1 MLRSLHVKL
10 IAILIAF
17 TFIGTLNYSY
27 LYALSF
33 PMSNVIFPSQV
44 DFEKSFEHIHVTVY
58 YSGDVYF
65 SIMFNGVELSPI
77 LPRVPGATYS
87 TTLTY
92 TVGSSELTFYSNF
105 VIKGIVDERDIDAY
119 IYNITKSLEYHMG
132 IQFKNMVKSWIS
144 PTQVTY
150 TCTISNL
157 NPDEIVDAFFK
168 LKPNEG
174 FMSIVTKNFLRLGDK
189 ISLQITDTS
198 NFAMLTVSRFVKNYF
213 NFKPGNTYILDI
225 FKLLNLTNPITT
237 HPKSNYGSGV
247 SIHLLY
253 YTDPE
258 TGGLQRCT
266 YEAEIVEI
274 KLPFEYG
281 ILKSRIANLNLM
293 EYTIEG
299 RKALY
304 TNEGLPYVVRPL
316 TAGDVVEYMQIK
328 FNIVDKIAESSFN
341 IFKIDLTPTTIIGI
355 ILIVASCASIPIIIR
370 RTRKR
375 SPNKARF
382 TPPSFHDYSQ

>member
-1 MLRSLHVKL
+1 MLRSFHVKL

-92 TVGSSELTFYSNF
+92 IVGSSELTFYSNF

-144 PTQVTY
+144 PVQVTY
-150 TCTISNL
+150 TCTISIL
-157 NPDEIVDAFFK
+157 NPDEIIDAFFK

-247 SIHLLY
+247 SIDLLC

-258 TGGLQRCT
+258 TGGLPRCT

-341 IFKIDLTPTTIIGI
+341 IFKIDLTPTTIIGV
-355 ILIVASCASIPIIIR
+355 ILIAASCASISIIIR
-370 RTRKR
+370 RMHKK
-375 SPNKARF
+375 PL
-382 TPPSFHDYSQ
+382 Q

>member
-1 MLRSLHVKL
+1 MLRSFHVKL

-33 PMSNVIFPSQV
+33 PMSNVVFPSQV

-92 TVGSSELTFYSNF
+92 IVGSSELTFYSNF

-157 NPDEIVDAFFK
+157 NPNEIIDAFFK

-174 FMSIVTKNFLRLGDK
+174 FMSIVTKSFLRLGDK

-213 NFKPGNTYILDI
+213 NFKPGNIYILDI

-258 TGGLQRCT
+258 TGVLQRCT

-299 RKALY
+299 RKVLY
-304 TNEGLPYVVRPL
+304 TNDGLPYVVRPL

-328 FNIVDKIAESSFN
+328 FKIVDKIAESSFN

-355 ILIVASCASIPIIIR
+355 ILIAASCASIPIIIR
-370 RTRKR
+370 RTHKK
-375 SPNKARF
+375 PL
-382 TPPSFHDYSQ
+382 Q